1 MEKPQNKK
9 TLNRNIKVIS
19 GVILLLFVAIMA
31 YMIYFQTFMADE
43 IAKKPGNV
51 RYMVERN
58 RVLRGVI
65 YDRNGEVLSYSER
78 QDNGKQK
85 RIYQG
90 GEAFAQILGYTRGSI
105 ISGLE
110 QNMDETLITD
120 EFEFNVNKDNLKEVL
135 RDPTKA
141 LNRTSK
147 GNNIVTTL
155 DSQLQRRAYD
165 LLDDELGEKGSIVAL
180 NPKTGEILAMVN
192 RPSYDPNELD
202 ETFADLNKLNHD
214 DGVFTNNAARG
225 TYAPASTFKMIT
237 LIAALENLDGVEE
250 RTFEDNGTLQ
260 VKVGQSIS
268 NVEGNEYGNISLE
281 KAFQVSSNVV
291 FGGLAVE
298 LGAAKV
304 GAVAERFG
312 FNQVLKR
319 KGFTITDSKFPGTI
333 PKSEDGRTAAAGIGQ
348 GAVSAQPLQ
357 MAMVGGAIANDGML
371 MAPRLV
377 RSVQK
382 YDGTTKETFDQ
393 ELYNT
398 VADVDIAQ
406 TVKSYM
412 KNNVDSSKNQT
423 MKDLAKIRGAGKTG
437 TSQDKY
443 ITTDGENIDVNNSWF
458 VGFAPYEDPEIVIA
472 VMVVNGGS
480 GSGKAASIA
489 TKLMTWYTEN
499 R

>member
-1 MEKPQNKK
+1 MEKQQNKK

-19 GVILLLFVAIMA
+19 GVVLLLFVAIMA
-31 YMIYFQTFMADE
+31 YMVYFQTFMADE

-51 RYMVERN
+51 RYAVERN

-78 QDNGKQK
+78 QDDGKQK
-85 RIYQG
+85 RIYNG
-90 GEAFAQILGYTRGSI
+90 GAAFAQILGYTRGSV

-120 EFEFNVNKDNLKEVL
+120 EFVFNVDKNNMLEVL

-155 DSQLQRRAYD
+155 DTQLQNRAYD
-165 LLDDELGEKGSIVAL
+165 LLGDSLGQNGAIVAL

-192 RPSYDPNELD
+192 RPSYDPNKLD
-202 ETFADLNKLNHD
+202 ETFAELNKLNYD

-225 TYAPASTFKMIT
+225 TYAPASTFKIIT
-237 LIAALENLDGVEE
+237 LIAALENLDGVQE
-250 RTFEDNGTLQ
+250 RTFQDNGLLK
-260 VKVGQSIS
+260 VKVGKDIPNVKDIS
-268 NVEGNEYGNISLE
+268 YGKISLE
-281 KAFQVSSNVV
+281 KAFEVSSNVV
-291 FGGLAVE
+291 FGGLAAE
-298 LGAAKV
+298 MGADKV

-319 KGFTITDSKFPGTI
+319 KGFTITDSKFPSDTS
-333 PKSEDGRTAAAGIGQ
+333 KSEDGLTAAAGIGQ
-348 GAVSAQPLQ
+348 GAVTSQPLQ
-357 MAMVGGAIANDGML
+357 MAMVAGAIANDGML

-382 YDGTTKETFDQ
+382 YDGTTKETFEQ

-412 KNNVDSSKNQT
+412 KNNVDNSKNQT
-423 MKDLAKIRGAGKTG
+423 MKALARIRGAGKTG
-437 TSQDKY
+437 TAQDTHINTY
-443 ITTDGENIDVNNSWF
+443 GETYDVENSWF
-458 VGFAPYEDPEIVIA
+458 VGFAPYEDPEIAIA
-472 VMVVNGGS
+472 VMVVDGGS
-480 GSGKAASIA
+480 GIGKAASIA
-489 TKLMTWYTEN
+489 TELMTWYTEN